1 MTVKLCN
8 GPAVGA
14 HRLGQM
20 EFTDVFS
27 FIVTH
32 VMLGLLSPGSA
43 KAYIGWNEKLNG
55 RLVASCVRNIRT
67 KNY

>member
-43 KAYIGWNEKLNG
+43 KAYIG
-55 RLVASCVRNIRT
+55 
-67 KNY
+67 